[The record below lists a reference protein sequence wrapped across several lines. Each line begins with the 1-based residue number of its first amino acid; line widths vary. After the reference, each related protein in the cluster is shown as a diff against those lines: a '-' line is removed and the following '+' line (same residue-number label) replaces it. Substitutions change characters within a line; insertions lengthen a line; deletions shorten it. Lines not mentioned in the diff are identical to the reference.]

1 MAKIPAITSI
11 PIESFPKDVQP
22 WIGKLLNPL
31 NQFLN
36 AAVLALSAN
45 LTFSDNL
52 LGQQNTLT
60 FTYGANTLPQSFSI
74 SMNATPQDLRVVSA
88 TENNVPCA
96 IIAAWSATS
105 KSVQLTDLTKVS
117 KGVTSQLVSGATYN
131 IVVRIVP

>member
-11 PIESFPKDVQP
+11 PIESFPKDVQA
-22 WIGKLLNPL
+22 WVGKLLNPL

-88 TENNVPCA
+88 TENNVPVA
-96 IIAAWSATS
+96 IIAAWNVTS
-105 KSVQLTDLTKVS
+105 KSVQLTDLTKIY
-117 KGVTSQLVSGATYN
+117 KGVAGPLVTGANYSLV
-131 IVVRIVP
+131 IRIVP